1 MLGVNVL
8 GIGVKLGV
16 TIVVGVLEGVP
27 VATGGA
33 RLGVLVTNSIIGVL
47 VGVGLTTGGTPQG
60 TPRLGYASEQ

>member
-16 TIVVGVLEGVP
+16 TIVVGVLEGAP

-33 RLGVLVTNSIIGVL
+33 RLGVTVKDGVDSI
-47 VGVGLTTGGTPQG
+47 TTPQG
-60 TPRLGYASEQ
+60 TPRLGYARLQ